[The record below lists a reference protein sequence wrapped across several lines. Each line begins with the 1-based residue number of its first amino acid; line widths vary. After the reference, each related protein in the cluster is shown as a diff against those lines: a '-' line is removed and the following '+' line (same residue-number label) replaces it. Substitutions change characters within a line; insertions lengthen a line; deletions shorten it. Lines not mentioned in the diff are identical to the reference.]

1 MWSYKKVRD
10 LTSAI
15 LDATSVSADLLFYKN
30 KCFRREELVPSLVSA
45 CYQRW
50 RIDPTKD
57 DTWDQLIQSWLKK
70 KKIQQIREQ
79 SFI

>member
-15 LDATSVSADLLFYKN
+15 LDATSVSADLIFYKN

-45 CYQRW
+45 CHQRW

-57 DTWDQLIQSWLKK
+57 DTWDQLIQSWLE
-70 KKIQQIREQ
+70 KKIQ
-79 SFI
+79 